1 MIVIDNSQSTFIQ
14 LTKQQKKQ
22 KNRDKNYV
30 IRMKQ
35 NKFLT
40 ISVYVKVLV
49 ISACGS
55 MPTYSVSSPCKRSV
69 PINLIKISNSN
80 SNSNSN

>member
-30 IRMKQ
+30 IRIKQ

-69 PINLIKISNSN
+69 PINFNQYFN
-80 SNSNSN
+80 QYFN